1 MCKILHICRRLDLFV
16 WCAEVAVL
24 TNPLDLFLFLRVL
37 SGGCGFNIEEPCP
50 LGGNV
55 RASNHRKLEFGEYRF
70 AGKGSKKMR
79 FSLAVAV
86 VMAGISVSGWAQQ
99 NNQFKV
105 KATHEKPAKQS
116 APLTKAPSAGN
127 TAANA
132 DAKALQNVERQ
143 SVKGSG
149 HAAAGKKAPALK
161 PVKEKPDPSMN
172 FNGTGGGGT
181 KGPGRSAQSSNP
193 YKGRLKQKGGGGG
206 GGHQ

>member
-1 MCKILHICRRLDLFV
+1 LNLGSIG
-16 WCAEVAVL
+16 
-24 TNPLDLFLFLRVL
+24 LR
-37 SGGCGFNIEEPCP
+37 
-50 LGGNV
+50 
-55 RASNHRKLEFGEYRF
+55 AKDQ
-70 AGKGSKKMR
+70 KKMR

-86 VMAGISVSGWAQQ
+86 ILVGISVSGWAQQ

-105 KATHEKPAKQS
+105 RVTHEKPAKQS
-116 APLTKAPSAGN
+116 APLTKATSGGN

-149 HAAAGKKAPALK
+149 HAAGGKKAPALK
-161 PVKEKPDPSMN
+161 PVKEKPDPPMN

-181 KGPGRSAQSSNP
+181 KGPGRGAQSSNP